1 MPVTYSRSYWKQK
14 VAPDV
19 LEKVRQT
26 ARQLDPSGA
35 LLRETPDLVRVIGSP
50 EQIQAIERVAGL
62 PDPAYW
68 GDKAPAGSAPLPP
81 KPPAPA
87 AAAASAPAPAPAVP
101 APASAPSP
109 APKS

>member
-26 ARQLDPSGA
+26 ARQLDPSGK

-50 EQIQAIERVAGL
+50 EQIQAIEKVAGM
-62 PDPAYW
+62 PDAAYW
-68 GDKAPAGSAPLPP
+68 SDKAPAGSAPLPP
-81 KPPAPA
+81 KPAAPAPA
-87 AAAASAPAPAPAVP
+87 APPPPPPA
-101 APASAPSP
+101 
-109 APKS
+109 